1 MYSNDEGNSSDE
13 EDNNTE
19 DFLFMAINEFSED
32 EKHEYPDEEGEVN
45 IDLEGELIFSLSVL
59 KKLRNKNESLKE
71 QLRKSKGEHHEP
83 NGETETI
90 GLKIQLEEEKRIEEI
105 LENKLKEM
113 EDIFHEREIDI
124 SCLRKELD
132 NVVAQLN
139 TNLRFE
145 KRSTVL

>member
-45 IDLEGELIFSLSVL
+45 IELEGELIFSLSVL

-71 QLRKSKGEHHEP
+71 QLRKSKG
-83 NGETETI
+83 
-90 GLKIQLEEEKRIEEI
+90 
-105 LENKLKEM
+105 
-113 EDIFHEREIDI
+113 
-124 SCLRKELD
+124 
-132 NVVAQLN
+132 
-139 TNLRFE
+139 
-145 KRSTVL
+145 